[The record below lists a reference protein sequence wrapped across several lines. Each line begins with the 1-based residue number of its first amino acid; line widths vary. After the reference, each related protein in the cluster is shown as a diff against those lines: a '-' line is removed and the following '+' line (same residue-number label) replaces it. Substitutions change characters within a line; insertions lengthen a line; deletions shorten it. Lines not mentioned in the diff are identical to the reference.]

1 MKKFDIKVIDKNT
14 IKNLAIFAVVLVLY
28 NVISFAIP
36 FKHTSTFW
44 GAYIFGMIAILLQI
58 AIVMLAANG
67 AETLRK
73 KVYAFPVFRMGL
85 IYLAIQ
91 IGVSLVF
98 TFAAN
103 FIENFP
109 GWIIAVVSV
118 IILGVFI
125 ILVLLTDTARDEIVK
140 IEEEEERQTVQVKT
154 FRINID
160 SIMRRVDDKEL
171 LKALEKLSDTA
182 KYSDPVSCE
191 ELYAIE
197 SEITDKI
204 AELGSTI
211 QIGDISYAKVLT
223 EQVIDLFEDR
233 NAQCKVYKRR

>member
-1 MKKFDIKVIDKNT
+1 MKKLDKNT
-14 IKNLAIFAVVLVLY
+14 IKNLTIFAVVLVLY

-36 FKHTSTFW
+36 FKHTPTFW
-44 GAYIFGMIAILLQI
+44 GAYIFGMVSVILQI
-58 AIVMLAANG
+58 GIVLLAANG

-73 KVYAFPVFRMGL
+73 KVYAFPVFRMGI
-85 IYLAIQ
+85 IYLAVQ
-91 IGVSLVF
+91 LGVSLVF
-98 TFAAN
+98 SVAAN

-109 GWIIAVVSV
+109 GWIIYVISV
-118 IILGVFI
+118 IVLGVFI
-125 ILVLLTDTARDEIVK
+125 ILVLLTDTAKDEIIK
-140 IEEEEERQTVQVKT
+140 LEEEEERQTVQVKT

-171 LKALEKLSDTA
+171 LKLLEKLSDTA

-204 AELGSTI
+204 GELGSLVRAGET
-211 QIGDISYAKVLT
+211 DAAKILT
-223 EQVIDLFEDR
+223 EQIIDLFEDR

>member
-1 MKKFDIKVIDKNT
+1 MKTTLDKNT
-14 IKNLAIFAVVLVLY
+14 IKNLSIFAVIFVIY

-44 GAYIFGMIAILLQI
+44 GAYIFGLIAILLQI

-73 KVYAFPVFRMGL
+73 KVYAFPIFRMGI
-85 IYLAIQ
+85 IYLALQ
-91 IGVSLVF
+91 LGLSLVF
-98 TFAAN
+98 TVAAS
-103 FIENFP
+103 FIESFP
-109 GWIIAVVSV
+109 GWII
-118 IILGVFI
+118 IF
-125 ILVLLTDTARDEIVK
+125 VLLTDTARDEIVK

-160 SIMRRVDDKEL
+160 SIMRRVDDKDL
-171 LKALEKLSDTA
+171 LKYLERLSDTA

-197 SEITDKI
+197 NEITDKI
-204 AELGSTI
+204 AELSSI
-211 QIGDISYAKVLT
+211 VQKGDFSLAKALV
-223 EQVIDLFEDR
+223 EEIIDLFDDR
-233 NAQCKVYKRR
+233 NAQCKMYKRK

>member
-1 MKKFDIKVIDKNT
+1 MKLKLDKIT
-14 IKNLAIFAVVLVLY
+14 IKNLAIFAVVFVVY

-44 GAYIFGMIAILLQI
+44 GSYIFGLLAVVLQVG
-58 AIVMLAANG
+58 IVLLAANG
-67 AETLRK
+67 ADNLRK

-91 IGVSLVF
+91 LGVSLGF
-98 TFAAN
+98 TIAAT
-103 FIENFP
+103 FVENFP
-109 GWIIAVVSV
+109 GWIVAVLSV
-118 IILGVFI
+118 VLLGVFI
-125 ILVLLTDTARDEIVK
+125 VLILLTDTVKEEIIK

-160 SIMRRVDDKEL
+160 SIMRRVEDKEL
-171 LKALEKLSDTA
+171 LKKLEKLSDAA

-197 SEITDKI
+197 SEITEKI
-204 AELGSTI
+204 GELSSTI
-211 QIGDISYAKVLT
+211 QIGDISYAKILT
-223 EQVIDLFEDR
+223 EEIIDLFDDR
-233 NAQCKVYKRR
+233 NAQCKMFKKK

>member
-1 MKKFDIKVIDKNT
+1 MKKLDKNT
-14 IKNLAIFAVVLVLY
+14 IKNLIIFAVVLVIY

-36 FKHTSTFW
+36 FKHTPTFW
-44 GAYIFGMIAILLQI
+44 GAYVFGTVAILLQI
-58 AIVMLAANG
+58 GIVLLAANG

-73 KVYAFPVFRMGL
+73 KVYAFPVFRMGI
-85 IYLAIQ
+85 IYLAVQ
-91 IGVSLVF
+91 LGVSLVF
-98 TFAAN
+98 SVAAN

-109 GWIIAVVSV
+109 GWIIYVVSV

-125 ILVLLTDTARDEIVK
+125 ILVLLTDTAKEEIIK
-140 IEEEEERQTVQVKT
+140 LEEEEERQTVQVKT

-160 SIMRRVDDKEL
+160 SIMRRVDDKDL
-171 LKALEKLSDTA
+171 LKLLEKLSDTA

-204 AELGSTI
+204 GELGDLVRAGENDEAKTLTD
-211 QIGDISYAKVLT
+211 QI
-223 EQVIDLFEDR
+223 IDLFEDR

>member
-1 MKKFDIKVIDKNT
+1 MKKLDKNT
-14 IKNLAIFAVVLVLY
+14 IKNLIIFAVVLVLY

-36 FKHTSTFW
+36 FKHTPTFW
-44 GAYIFGMIAILLQI
+44 GAYIFGMVSVILQI
-58 AIVMLAANG
+58 GVVLLAANG

-73 KVYAFPVFRMGL
+73 KVYAFPVFRMGI
-85 IYLAIQ
+85 IYLAVQ
-91 IGVSLVF
+91 LGVSLVF
-98 TFAAN
+98 SVAAN

-109 GWIIAVVSV
+109 GWIIYVVSV

-125 ILVLLTDTARDEIVK
+125 VLVLLTDTAKDEIIK
-140 IEEEEERQTVQVKT
+140 LEEEEERQTVQIKT

-160 SIMRRVDDKEL
+160 SIMRRVDDKDL
-171 LKALEKLSDTA
+171 LKLLEKLSDTA

-204 AELGSTI
+204 GELGSTI
-211 QIGDISYAKVLT
+211 QIGDISYAKVLAG
-223 EQVIDLFEDR
+223 QIIDLFEDR
-233 NAQCKVYKRR
+233 NAQCKMYKRK

>member
-1 MKKFDIKVIDKNT
+1 MKKFDKST
-14 IKNLAIFAVVLVLY
+14 IKNLTIFAVVLVIY

-36 FKHTSTFW
+36 FKLTPTFW
-44 GAYIFGMIAILLQI
+44 GAYAFGMIAVLLQLG
-58 AIVMLAANG
+58 IVLLAANG
-67 AETLRK
+67 AESLRK
-73 KVYAFPVFRMGL
+73 KVYAFPVFRMGI

-91 IGVSLVF
+91 LGVSLVF
-98 TFAAN
+98 TVAAN

-109 GWIIAVVSV
+109 GWIIYVISV
-118 IILGVFI
+118 IVLGVFI
-125 ILVLLTDTARDEIVK
+125 ILVLLTDTAKEEIIK
-140 IEEEEERQTVQVKT
+140 LEEEEERQTVQVKT

-160 SIMRRVDDKEL
+160 SIMRRADDKEL
-171 LKALEKLSDTA
+171 QKALEKLSDTA

-204 AELGSTI
+204 GELGDLVRAGET
-211 QIGDISYAKVLT
+211 DDAKALT
-223 EQVIDLFEDR
+223 EQIIDLFEDR